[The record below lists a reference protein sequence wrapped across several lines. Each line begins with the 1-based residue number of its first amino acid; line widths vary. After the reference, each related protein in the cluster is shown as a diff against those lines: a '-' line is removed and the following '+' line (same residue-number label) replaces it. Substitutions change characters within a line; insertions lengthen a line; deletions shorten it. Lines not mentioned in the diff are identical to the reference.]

1 MSDARALLV
10 SYNFPPVG
18 GAGVQRMSKLAKYLA
33 PHGIAPRVLTVAN
46 PSVPLRDE
54 SLLRD
59 LPAGLPIVRARTF
72 EPGYGAKKAA
82 WEAAADKKPSRMKR
96 ITRFATD
103 TVRQLVYPDVQI
115 LWLPAAHAAM
125 AKVLLGSEAPDV
137 VLISGPPFSQF
148 MLAPLAAARAAVVLD
163 YRDEWSLY
171 RSEYEM
177 TRSRIANLVGDPLEA
192 ALLRAANIVTTATD
206 EFREGLL
213 SRFKFLDPAR
223 VISIPNGY
231 DPADFPTEL
240 PSPPEDRFVVSHVGT
255 VFKLT
260 SPRGLLGAVRRLH
273 REDPELARLLELRF
287 IGRVVD
293 LEQDAFAGME
303 AMGVKQTGYL
313 AHDDAVRALAAS
325 HLVLVILDQT
335 PGVEKIYP
343 AKVFEAMHIGRPC
356 LTLAPEGALT
366 RLVRKHGIGECVA
379 PRDEAAIAELLAR
392 KLRAFRDGGMPRSG
406 ERMKHVGIEKFDRR
420 VIAGRFADAMREAIS
435 LKRSRRASA

>member
-18 GAGVQRMSKLAKYLA
+18 GAGVQRMSKLAKYLG
-33 PHGIAPRVLTVAN
+33 PQGIEPRVLTVEN

-59 LPAGLPIVRARTF
+59 LPAGLDVVRARTF
-72 EPGYGAKKAA
+72 EPGYAAKKAA
-82 WEAAADKKPSRMKR
+82 WEAAADRRPSRVKR
-96 ITRFATD
+96 MTRLAAD
-103 TVRQLVYPDVQI
+103 AVRQLVYPDVQV
-115 LWLPAAHAAM
+115 LWLPAAHAAL
-125 AKVLLGSEAPDV
+125 AKILLGAASPDV

-148 MLAPLAAARAAVVLD
+148 LLAPLARSRAAVVLD

-177 TRSRIANLVGDPLEA
+177 TRSRVARVVGDPLEA
-192 ALLRAANIVTTATD
+192 ALLRAANVVTTATD
-206 EFREGLL
+206 EFRDGLL
-213 SRFKFLDPAR
+213 SRFPFLDPTR
-223 VISIPNGY
+223 VVSIPNGF
-231 DPADFPTEL
+231 DPEDFPSEL

-273 REDPELARLLELRF
+273 RDDPKLAKLLELRF

-293 LEQDAFAGME
+293 LEEDAFEGME
-303 AMGVKQTGYL
+303 ALGVERTGYL

-366 RLVRKHGIGECVA
+366 RLVKEHGIGDCVA

-392 KLRAFRDGGMPRSG
+392 KLSAFRDGGMPRSG
-406 ERMKHVGIEKFDRR
+406 ERTRHQGIEKFDRR
-420 VIAGRFADAMREAIS
+420 AIAGRFADAMREAIA
-435 LKRSRRASA
+435 LKRTR